1 MRAHHTHNLYSIGDI
16 YTTKQTITKYGYG
29 LPRRW
34 YLRHSRHQLFV
45 SMVVLYICAILP
57 INKSLVCNRFVRFF
71 AYHAIAW
78 QLQQLLLWAMLL
90 LLLVCNVASRTFHCL
105 LPHLILFRFS
115 IHIQMQ
121 FFFLLFSRISHSL
134 MFVNVRAHENVFIS
148 LSHSLSSRQRR
159 RNSVWIYSLNLLLI
173 TLCSGRAQ
181 PLAGKWYSN
190 TAMSAASSAVI
201 MIISRMWFTNLDR
214 PKSEWFMIS
223 NLGQKKQSEKE
234 KRNAM

>member
-105 LPHLILFRFS
+105 LPHLFLFRFS

-121 FFFLLFSRISHSL
+121 FFFSSFLSYLAFI
-134 MFVNVRAHENVFIS
+134 NVCQCACSWECFYLS
-148 LSHSLSSRQRR
+148 LSLSQQQAAPPQFGMNLFVKFAFNYFMFWPCATTGGQVVQQYCNECSQLSSDYDNFANVVYKFGSTKIRM
-159 RNSVWIYSLNLLLI
+159 IYD
-173 TLCSGRAQ
+173 
-181 PLAGKWYSN
+181 
-190 TAMSAASSAVI
+190 
-201 MIISRMWFTNLDR
+201 F
-214 PKSEWFMIS
+214 
-223 NLGQKKQSEKE
+223 
-234 KRNAM
+234 